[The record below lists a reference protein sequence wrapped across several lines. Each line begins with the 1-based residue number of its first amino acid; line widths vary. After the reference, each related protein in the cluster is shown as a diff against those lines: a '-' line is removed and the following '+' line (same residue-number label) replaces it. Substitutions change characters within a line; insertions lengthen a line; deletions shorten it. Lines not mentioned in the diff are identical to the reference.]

1 MIKRVLLF
9 SLFLA
14 LVATFNVPMTYAGG
28 MQDDVD
34 RAVTIIQAFRDMPE
48 KSIPPEVLRNAKGVA
63 IMTVIKAGFIV
74 SGRGGSGVVVARTGK
89 GWSGPSAIGTGG
101 AGFGFQIGAEQTEF
115 VFVLNTHEAVKA
127 FSQGGNVQFGGNI
140 SAAAGP
146 VGRTVETG
154 VTPVAA
160 VYAYSR
166 SQGFSAASLLRVPS
180 LRLETRGTQSITA
193 NPSHRGRSS
202 PGRSRRRRGPGSFKR
217 RSHGIKP
224 RGFHGRKSSMR
235 DLRPIRWMALRTR
248 TTCYRQSRNNKS
260 EDQAGSL
267 PGKRGFQNPFGN
279 IYNLPPLRRHRWEA
293 SRPKSCSAALP
304 A

>member
-14 LVATFNVPMTYAGG
+14 LVATFNVPVTYAGG

-34 RAVTIIQAFRDMPE
+34 QAVTIIQAFRDMPE

-63 IMTVIKAGFIV
+63 IMTVVKAGFIV
-74 SGRGGSGVVVARTGK
+74 SARGGSGVVVARTGK

-115 VFVLNTHEAVKA
+115 VFVLNTNEAVKA

-146 VGRTVETG
+146 IGRTAEAG

-166 SQGFSAASLLRVPS
+166 SQGLFGGVSIEGTVV
-180 LRLETRGTQSITA
+180 ETRNERNAEYYGQSVT
-193 NPSHRGRSS
+193 
-202 PGRSRRRRGPGSFKR
+202 PGQILSGKVKAPAGA
-217 RSHGIKP
+217 
-224 RGFHGRKSSMR
+224 RK
-235 DLRPIRWMALRTR
+235 LQKALAR
-248 TTCYRQSRNNKS
+248 Y
-260 EDQAGSL
+260 
-267 PGKRGFQNPFGN
+267 
-279 IYNLPPLRRHRWEA
+279 
-293 SRPKSCSAALP
+293 
-304 A
+304 